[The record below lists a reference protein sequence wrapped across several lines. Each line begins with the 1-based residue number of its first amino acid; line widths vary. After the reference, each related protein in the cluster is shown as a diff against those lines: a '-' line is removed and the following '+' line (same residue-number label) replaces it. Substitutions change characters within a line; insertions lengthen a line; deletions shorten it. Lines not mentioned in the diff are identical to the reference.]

1 MPPRGRVE
9 RTRAPP
15 RRSAASRCPSP
26 NTPRTPACDRAT
38 SLPRSNAREPM
49 GDVPSRA
56 FVAPRR
62 RLAPS
67 RVSQRARP
75 FQSSSRRRRARS
87 TRTTSSRGRATT
99 RARRRTE
106 DEPFLRLARCARDD
120 ARARS
125 ASRSRDVP
133 PMNERTFEPS
143 SRDASRA
150 RCGSRW
156 APFAPSPIA
165 RRVDARVASG
175 DARAKATR
183 NRPRSCP
190 RRQPSQHHHRE
201 REDSATVTTA
211 SRRVLARVARDGRV
225 CSSPRSPL
233 SRR

>member
-106 DEPFLRLARCARDD
+106 DEPFLRLALDA
-120 ARARS
+120 ARAGR
-125 ASRSRDVP
+125 RSR
-133 PMNERTFEPS
+133 RHR
-143 SRDASRA
+143 SRAGWTLASRA
-150 RCGSRW
+150 ATR
-156 APFAPSPIA
+156 AP
-165 RRVDARVASG
+165 RRRGIDPARVPVVS
-175 DARAKATR
+175 
-183 NRPRSCP
+183 RPNTIIGNGRIL
-190 RRQPSQHHHRE
+190 RR
-201 REDSATVTTA
+201 
-211 SRRVLARVARDGRV
+211 
-225 CSSPRSPL
+225 
-233 SRR
+233 

>member
-75 FQSSSRRRRARS
+75 FQSS
-87 TRTTSSRGRATT
+87 RGRATT

-133 PMNERTFEPS
+133 PMNEHS
-143 SRDASRA
+143 SRHPATRLALDAARAGRRSRRHRSRAGWTLASRA
-150 RCGSRW
+150 ATR
-156 APFAPSPIA
+156 AP
-165 RRVDARVASG
+165 RRRGIDPARVPVVS
-175 DARAKATR
+175 
-183 NRPRSCP
+183 RPNTIIGNGRIL
-190 RRQPSQHHHRE
+190 RR
-201 REDSATVTTA
+201 
-211 SRRVLARVARDGRV
+211 
-225 CSSPRSPL
+225 
-233 SRR
+233 

>member
-133 PMNERTFEPS
+133 RMNEHS
-143 SRDASRA
+143 SRHPATRLALDASRA
-150 RCGSRW
+150 GRRSRGHRSRAGW
-156 APFAPSPIA
+156 TLASRAATRAP
-165 RRVDARVASG
+165 RRRGIDPARVPVVS
-175 DARAKATR
+175 
-183 NRPRSCP
+183 RPKTIIGNGRIL
-190 RRQPSQHHHRE
+190 RR
-201 REDSATVTTA
+201 
-211 SRRVLARVARDGRV
+211 
-225 CSSPRSPL
+225 
-233 SRR
+233 

>member
-106 DEPFLRLARCARDD
+106 DGPFLRLARCARDD

-133 PMNERTFEPS
+133 PMNEHS
-143 SRDASRA
+143 SRHPATRLALDAARAGRRSRRHRSRAGWTLASRA
-150 RCGSRW
+150 ATR
-156 APFAPSPIA
+156 AP
-165 RRVDARVASG
+165 RRRGIDPARVPVVS
-175 DARAKATR
+175 
-183 NRPRSCP
+183 RPNTIIGNGRIL
-190 RRQPSQHHHRE
+190 RR
-201 REDSATVTTA
+201 
-211 SRRVLARVARDGRV
+211 
-225 CSSPRSPL
+225 
-233 SRR
+233 